1 MALVI
6 SEIKLY
12 ELLKNKIGEREAEA
26 FIEILEK
33 KVESKL
39 EEKTT
44 VFATKE
50 DLARTEGKL
59 YTAISDSKVDLIK
72 WMVATAIMIIGIIVA
87 FMKFNH

>member
-26 FIEILEK
+26 FIEIIEK

-39 EEKTT
+39 DEKTT
-44 VFATKE
+44 IFSTKE
-50 DLARTEGKL
+50 DIAKL
-59 YTAISDSKVDLIK
+59 EVKIAEAKVDLIK
-72 WMVATAIMIIGIIVA
+72 WMVATAIMIVGIIVA

>member
-26 FIEILEK
+26 FIQILES
-33 KVESKL
+33 KVETKL
-39 EEKTT
+39 EEKTS

-50 DLARTEGKL
+50 DIAKL
-59 YTAISDSKVDLIK
+59 EIKISESKVDIIK
-72 WMVATAIMIIGIIVA
+72 WMVGTAIAIVGLIIA
-87 FMKFNH
+87 FIKLL